1 MSDTASTSRTFG
13 PVQLARHCG
22 LSSWHVDYARADGL
36 LPDPDRAGDRWS
48 AAAAERARERAAE
61 VLARYGPEHPIGAAR
76 AATRLTTRTGFEI
89 TGDDITRLADSGHL
103 TAVDE
108 YKGHPLYAIPALD
121 NLTSD
126 TLRQIIDERH
136 HDGDQ
141 TLGPEQAA
149 ARLRIR
155 RIDFDYCRAAGWIT
169 PIQHVSATAGWS
181 TPIDVPLYRTSEVDA
196 LLERPEVDWDTVR
209 ASVKG
214 SPSPL
219 RRYASPTPARGTVI
233 RTWVHETSAA
243 EGIDMWAWWSR
254 SRNRWEIDWHPRAD
268 GTPSSADITA
278 AIAAEPAVAAHS
290 SHIELGC
297 ETGAA
302 IRFARA
308 MLEPGAAVIVDT
320 ETTDLFG
327 AVCEIAA
334 IDANTGRVLLDT
346 LVNPETPIQSGAED
360 IHGISDDEVAQAPR
374 WPAVYRQLLQITH
387 GRTILA
393 YNADY
398 DYDVILADC
407 RRHDITPRQL
417 ADRAHWADVML
428 PRSAHAR
435 TQRWLPNGGGHRAL
449 DDVYQTRQ
457 HLLRMTE
464 P

>member
-1 MSDTASTSRTFG
+1 MSDT
-13 PVQLARHCG
+13 
-22 LSSWHVDYARADGL
+22 
-36 LPDPDRAGDRWS
+36 
-48 AAAAERARERAAE
+48 
-61 VLARYGPEHPIGAAR
+61 
-76 AATRLTTRTGFEI
+76 
-89 TGDDITRLADSGHL
+89 
-103 TAVDE
+103 
-108 YKGHPLYAIPALD
+108 
-121 NLTSD
+121 
-126 TLRQIIDERH
+126 
-136 HDGDQ
+136 
-141 TLGPEQAA
+141 
-149 ARLRIR
+149 
-155 RIDFDYCRAAGWIT
+155 
-169 PIQHVSATAGWS
+169 
-181 TPIDVPLYRTSEVDA
+181 
-196 LLERPEVDWDTVR
+196 
-209 ASVKG
+209 
-214 SPSPL
+214 PL
-219 RRYASPTPARGTVI
+219 RRYASPTPTRGTVI
-233 RTWVHETSAA
+233 RTWVRKISAA

-278 AIAAEPAVAAHS
+278 AIAAEPAVAAHR

-346 LVNPETPIQSGAED
+346 LVNPETPIQPGAED
-360 IHGISDDEVAQAPR
+360 IHGISDEEVAQAPR
-374 WPAVYRQLLQITH
+374 WPVVYRRLLRITR

-407 RRHDITPRQL
+407 RRHGITPRRL

-449 DDVYQTRQ
+449 DDVHQTRQ